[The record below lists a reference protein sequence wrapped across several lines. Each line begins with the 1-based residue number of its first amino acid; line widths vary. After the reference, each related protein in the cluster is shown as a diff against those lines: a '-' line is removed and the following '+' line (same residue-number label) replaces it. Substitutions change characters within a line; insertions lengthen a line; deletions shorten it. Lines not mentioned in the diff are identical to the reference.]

1 MAAAIWWIRRDL
13 RLNDNQALTAAC
25 QSASEVI
32 PLFIIDPKLE
42 KSPGISERRKSFLWD
57 GLRGLQ
63 SDIEAIGGRLVIRR
77 GTPVDVLTQIF
88 AEHNIQAV
96 YAGADYTPYA
106 LLRDQ
111 KVGAALPLN
120 LIGGS
125 SLSHPGSILKSDQT
139 PYTVFTP
146 YSKAWLATNPPA
158 SVVPLP
164 PPARISTP
172 PGIAVD
178 SIPKAEIRFNSTIF
192 PAGET
197 ASQTRLK
204 TFTEGEN
211 PLLYG
216 YSEDRNRMDIH
227 GTSQLSP
234 YLRFG
239 MISPGQAIASANA
252 SLARTDDPE
261 AQKGVRTWINELIWR
276 EFYISILYHYPHV
289 LKESFQ
295 ADYDRIQW
303 VNDKQD
309 YADWCEGRTGYPVVD
324 AAMRQLLSTG
334 WMHNRAR
341 MIVASFLVKD
351 LLIDWRWGERWF
363 MKNLLDGDP
372 AANNGGWQWTAGTGT
387 DAAPYFR
394 IFNPILQGKKFDP
407 QGDYIKRWVPEL
419 SRVPANFLHTPWE
432 MPEEVQWKVG
442 CVIGHDYPR
451 PIIDHQFARE
461 RTLQAYKMVKSSRS
475 D

>member
-1 MAAAIWWIRRDL
+1 MTATIWWIRRDL
-13 RLNDNQALTAAC
+13 RLNDNEALTAAC
-25 QSASEVI
+25 QSARDVI
-32 PLFIIDPKLE
+32 PLFIIDPELE
-42 KSPGISERRKSFLWD
+42 KSPNISQRRKAFLWRA
-57 GLRGLQ
+57 LRVLGK
-63 SDIEAIGGRLVIRR
+63 DIEKIGGHLVIRR
-77 GTPVDVLTQIF
+77 GNPVDVLTQIF
-88 AEHNIQAV
+88 AEHSIQGI
-96 YAGADYTPYA
+96 YAEEDFSPYA
-106 LLRDQ
+106 RTRDRR
-111 KVGAALPLN
+111 VSDVLPLH

-125 SLSHPGSILKSDQT
+125 SFSHPGSILKSDQT

-146 YSKAWLATNPPA
+146 YSKAWLATHPLE

-164 PPARISTP
+164 SPAKISTP
-172 PGIAVD
+172 LGMASD
-178 SIPKAEIRFNSTIF
+178 SIPEAEVRYNSHLF
-192 PAGET
+192 PAGEI
-197 ASQTRLK
+197 AAQTRLK
-204 TFTEGEN
+204 IFTGGET
-211 PLLYG
+211 PPVYG
-216 YSEDRNRMDIH
+216 YSEDRNRMDIN

-239 MISPGQAIASANA
+239 MVSPGQAIAAAHAALALA
-252 SLARTDDPE
+252 SDPVS
-261 AQKGVRTWINELIWR
+261 QKGVRTWINELIWR
-276 EFYISILYHYPHV
+276 EFYISILYHFPHV
-289 LKESFQ
+289 LKQSFQ

-303 VNDKQD
+303 VNDEQD

-394 IFNPILQGKKFDP
+394 VFNPILQSKKFDP
-407 QGDYIKRWVPEL
+407 QGDYIKMWVPEL
-419 SRVPANFLHTPWE
+419 SRVPVNYLHTPWE
-432 MPEEVQWKVG
+432 MPDEVQWKVG
-442 CVIGHDYPR
+442 CVIGHDYPS

-461 RTLQAYKMVKSSRS
+461 RTLAAYKHVKSSRS
-475 D
+475 N